1 MGRNCQDNFTYMCFT
16 FCCITICTISWKFRI
31 FYKIASGLFFPSS
44 ISKIFN
50 LKAMQLSQLKYAS
63 YQFSAFLSRWFWWFK
78 FFIDFGVNTFRLNI
92 DIPNRC
98 FIMIFS
104 KSNPLR
110 LKFHWFLSKTECGY
124 VVNLLQ
130 PFRFDLISNTWF
142 ILTGGT
148 TIMTLI
154 CDQLGIITDNAAL
167 DLECDVSMEK
177 ERRGEATTVQSN
189 WHCEWLVDGY
199 PLGAWTFKLWLC
211 ECVCDML

>member
-1 MGRNCQDNFTYMCFT
+1 
-16 FCCITICTISWKFRI
+16 
-31 FYKIASGLFFPSS
+31 
-44 ISKIFN
+44 
-50 LKAMQLSQLKYAS
+50 
-63 YQFSAFLSRWFWWFK
+63 
-78 FFIDFGVNTFRLNI
+78 
-92 DIPNRC
+92 
-98 FIMIFS
+98 MIFS

-130 PFRFDLISNTWF
+130 PFRFDFISNTWF

-154 CDQLGIITDNAAL
+154 CDQLGIITDN
-167 DLECDVSMEK
+167 VSMEK

-211 ECVCDML
+211 ECVCVICYNGNWNKMMCCCLAAHFFLLNSTQAKPMYPFFNPISISIRIFPFSYQPLHSTPFHFDPYRRFNTLFRLNSYHSYRFALF